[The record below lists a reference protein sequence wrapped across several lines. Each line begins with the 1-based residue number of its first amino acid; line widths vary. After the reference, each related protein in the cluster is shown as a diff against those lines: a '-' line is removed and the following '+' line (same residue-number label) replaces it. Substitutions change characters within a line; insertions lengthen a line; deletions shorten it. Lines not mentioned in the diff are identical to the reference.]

1 MKKYKELFLV
11 LMLLVMSLPQLAQS
25 QPDSETAVD
34 AAYSENAPSSEAGDA
49 LGNGQETAA
58 TEGEEGSVAAGEEA
72 LVSESDVDAVPA
84 PESVADESADPG
96 QEQMSE
102 ADTAP
107 VAADYEPGLIEENEY
122 FLYAPEGLE
131 GGRFYPLIVA
141 FSPGGNGRGLIKDWQ
156 GLADKHGCV
165 LFASKIVKNG
175 MNIPAYL
182 KRIVKLIDERIAS
195 KYPIKTDCIIAVGTS
210 GGGMASHLFSFFH
223 PDTVAGVISSVGYIH
238 ENSLKQFDKY
248 PYNKACVFLTSP
260 TDFNYKLMK
269 EDEKFLKKH
278 DWNTLWIEFEGGH
291 RTGPLELRDE
301 ALEWILAQ
309 SEVADKLR

>member
-1 MKKYKELFLV
+1 
-11 LMLLVMSLPQLAQS
+11 
-25 QPDSETAVD
+25 
-34 AAYSENAPSSEAGDA
+34 
-49 LGNGQETAA
+49 
-58 TEGEEGSVAAGEEA
+58 
-72 LVSESDVDAVPA
+72 
-84 PESVADESADPG
+84 
-96 QEQMSE
+96 
-102 ADTAP
+102 
-107 VAADYEPGLIEENEY
+107 
-122 FLYAPEGLE
+122 
-131 GGRFYPLIVA
+131 
-141 FSPGGNGRGLIKDWQ
+141 
-156 GLADKHGCV
+156 
-165 LFASKIVKNG
+165 
-175 MNIPAYL
+175 MNIPVYL
-182 KRIVKLIDERIAS
+182 KRIVKLINERIAP

-223 PDTVAGVISSVGYIH
+223 PETVAGVISSVGYIH

-301 ALEWILAQ
+301 ALEWILSQ